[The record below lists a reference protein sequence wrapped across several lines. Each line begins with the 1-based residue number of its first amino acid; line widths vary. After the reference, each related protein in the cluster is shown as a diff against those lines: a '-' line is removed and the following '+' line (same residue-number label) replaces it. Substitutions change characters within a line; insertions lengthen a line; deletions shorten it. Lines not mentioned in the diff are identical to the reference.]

1 MQCLQVNISDR
12 HIYATNGFYSA
23 SSSLGHVGNRDTK
36 VFIYSCNIPHFTM
49 RRTQAKKHHS
59 NCRKGLIPANQT
71 DTAAWTPRQHSLN
84 WKSDTYTVSRAQI
97 AGCVI
102 SDPNLYPVGG
112 KEFSQEPLGSM
123 QALIDFGVEQREA
136 GHPLF
141 ILMGGW
147 RKQKELDKDAEMCVE
162 TFRVCDGK
170 LYLRCACT
178 PCASL
183 HRILCLLRCRRCR

>member
-1 MQCLQVNISDR
+1 MESSTQLTLSQALIS
-12 HIYATNGFYSA
+12 
-23 SSSLGHVGNRDTK
+23 
-36 VFIYSCNIPHFTM
+36 
-49 RRTQAKKHHS
+49 
-59 NCRKGLIPANQT
+59 ANQT
-71 DTAAWTPRQHSLN
+71 ETAAWTPGQHSLN

-112 KEFSQEPLGSM
+112 GKEFSQEPLESIMM

-147 RKQKELDKDAEMCVE
+147 TKQIELDKDAKMCVK
-162 TFRVCDGK
+162 TFRFCDGK
-170 LYLRCACT
+170 LYSFAFVYIGALVQADHEADGT
-178 PCASL
+178 
-183 HRILCLLRCRRCR
+183 RRCPRWMAYALGH

>member
-1 MQCLQVNISDR
+1 MENYTPD
-12 HIYATNGFYSA
+12 
-23 SSSLGHVGNRDTK
+23 K
-36 VFIYSCNIPHFTM
+36 
-49 RRTQAKKHHS
+49 QA
-59 NCRKGLIPANQT
+59 LIPANQT
-71 DTAAWTPRQHSLN
+71 ETAAAAWTPGQHSLN

-102 SDPNLYPVGG
+102 SDPNLYPVGGG

-147 RKQKELDKDAEMCVE
+147 RKQKELDKDAKMCVK
-162 TFRVCDGK
+162 TFRFCDGK
-170 LYLRCACT
+170 LYSFAFVYIGALVQADGARPA
-178 PCASL
+178 A
-183 HRILCLLRCRRCR
+183 RAGWRRAGAADQPRAGVQCKRR